1 MNDASG
7 TTVYVSLEPC
17 NHVGRTPA
25 CSRTLA
31 DAGVSRVV
39 VGALDPNPKTNGAGI
54 SFLRERGVRV
64 HIASRFD
71 NIPSMKEALRHGLGV
86 SILPEPMLSEDVA
99 EGRLRTIP
107 LSEHLVRPLGIIQRR
122 LRTLPR
128 AAQIFLGLLRDPAA

>member
-1 MNDASG
+1 
-7 TTVYVSLEPC
+7 
-17 NHVGRTPA
+17 
-25 CSRTLA
+25 
-31 DAGVSRVV
+31 
-39 VGALDPNPKTNGAGI
+39 
-54 SFLRERGVRV
+54 V

-122 LRTLPR
+122 RRTLPR
-128 AAQIFLGLLRDPAA
+128 AAQIFLSLLRDPAA